1 MKKEEKKPSN
11 PSAYPFQQIE
21 YNEISGNSEKNKE
34 KGMTLRDYF
43 ANSAMQGLINN
54 EAEIQRLKTRT
65 EQVNEAIASIAY
77 HMADSMLKQ
86 REL

>member
-1 MKKEEKKPSN
+1 MKTEEKKPNN
-11 PSAYPFQQIE
+11 PSAYLFQQIE

-43 ANSAMQGLINN
+43 ANSAMKGLLACNAKYGGVTNN
-54 EAEIQRLKTRT
+54 REALSRD
-65 EQVNEAIASIAY
+65 AY
-77 HMADSMLKQ
+77 LTADAMLKQ